1 MERCF
6 HGEGGRVLNSG
17 KKILIVDDNET
28 VLMALEYNIQ
38 QAGYGVLKATDG
50 ERAFELVLAHSPDV
64 IVSDIT
70 MPEMDGIE
78 LCKKIRAIARFA
90 EIPFIFL
97 TAHGEPDER
106 VKGLRSGA
114 DDYIVKPFDIDEL
127 IARIDILYGKVQR
140 RKFSATLSGN
150 FEELSLAD
158 TLQVFAQTRKEGKLL
173 IKSGDQ
179 TGSISFKG
187 EMIMDAAFMED
198 AGEDALV
205 KLLPLVS
212 GNFHY
217 NPENVTS
224 GAIDRPINFVLID
237 TIRLID
243 EHCNLTEFIPDPGKK
258 LACGAPVLRE
268 DPEEI
273 AVLAALQGGAAN
285 GGEIRAAV
293 GCSRTRAEVLLARL
307 LRDGV
312 IHYREESRAA
322 TPPARAQEKP
332 AKILFVFTDETAA
345 SAFLGRIARLF
356 ASSNTHGVKAGMGA
370 FLKLAVDSRT
380 LHFFSLR
387 GEKKFAFL
395 WKSMFGNAD
404 AALFFLQDSGD
415 REHLGGF
422 REELSR
428 FADIPLFPVTADAR
442 MAEGETVLVAEDSAI
457 EKFFVALVNR
467 IPT

>member
-1 MERCF
+1 
-6 HGEGGRVLNSG
+6 
-17 KKILIVDDNET
+17 
-28 VLMALEYNIQ
+28 MALEYNIR
-38 QAGYGVLKATDG
+38 QAGYEVLKATDG
-50 ERAFELVLAHSPDV
+50 ERAFELVLEHSPDV

-78 LCKKIRAIARFA
+78 LCKKIRAIVRFA

-173 IKSGDQ
+173 IKSGDR

-205 KLLPLVS
+205 KLLPLVC

-217 NPENVTS
+217 NPEPVAS

-243 EHCNLTEFIPDPGKK
+243 EHCNLTEFIPDPDKK
-258 LACGAPVLRE
+258 LALGAAVVRE
-268 DPEEI
+268 DPEEV
-273 AVLAALQGGAAN
+273 AVLGVLQGKVAGTE
-285 GGEIRAAV
+285 EIRAAV
-293 GCSRTRAEVLLARL
+293 GYSRARTQVLLARL

-312 IHYREESRAA
+312 IRYHAEAVTAA
-322 TPPARAQEKP
+322 PPSRAQERP
-332 AKILFVFTDETAA
+332 AKILFVFTEETAA
-345 SAFLGRIARLF
+345 SAFLEKAARLF
-356 ASSNTHGVKAGMGA
+356 ASSNTHGVKAGMGS
-370 FLKLAVDSRT
+370 FLKLAVNDQI
-380 LHFFSLR
+380 LHLFSLR

-404 AALFFLQDSGD
+404 AALFFLQDPGD
-415 REHLGGF
+415 RDHLAGF
-422 REELSR
+422 REQLAKS
-428 FADIPLFPVTADAR
+428 ANIPLFPVTADAC
-442 MAEGETVLVAEDSAI
+442 MAEDETVLVAGEPAI
-457 EKFFVALVNR
+457 QDFFIGLVNR